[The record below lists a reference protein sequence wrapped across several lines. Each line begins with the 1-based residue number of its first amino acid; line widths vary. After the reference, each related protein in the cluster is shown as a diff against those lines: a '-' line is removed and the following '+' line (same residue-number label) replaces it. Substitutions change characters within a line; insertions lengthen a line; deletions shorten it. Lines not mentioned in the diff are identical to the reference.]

1 MNRTLLKDCGK
12 YFFKPAGKKKY
23 SIVLLGFFSAI
34 LTVIN
39 YIFPGLIINSMY
51 PDVILKQALI
61 LGCAYV
67 CLTFIVSYLMFVL
80 QKDIDY
86 TNLVLCE
93 RIREQFQEIQASVDL
108 YEKET
113 TKFADRSKFAQ
124 MCLDRGFFSKISS
137 LFIAFISSLI
147 LIISSFGVIC
157 IPLMVVVFLL
167 IYACFVPLLYRCQK
181 KVSEINFDETLV
193 NSQLLREIETVQWN
207 MLDLSNAKEV
217 RSFNLSNFLTNKFN
231 SLRKIAYKERHKKCD
246 KSARYSFYCSIVY
259 VIQVFV
265 SYCFAVVCFNRQIID
280 VGSFLI
286 YTGALISISTCIN
299 NFIECLVSFEAE
311 LKYFNALVDIF
322 NEYDIGKENIGNM
335 PVGKFESLEFK
346 DVSFS
351 YGNDDKYAVENISLK
366 LHSGDK
372 ISIVGENGSGK
383 STFIKLLLGLY
394 KPTKGKILINGR
406 DVAQYD
412 KDDVRALFAPV
423 FQDYCLACYRIS
435 ENVVL
440 DEPYNEDK
448 LNKALDLAGLGEKI
462 SGLEYGADTYLFY
475 RLSESGTEMSGGEM
489 QKLAMARAYYKNAPV
504 LVLDEPT
511 AALSPIAE
519 TELYEKVWN
528 LSDTQTVLF
537 ISHRLSSCCNSDKIL
552 MFKDGRIAETG
563 NHQKLMSDKG
573 LYYELFSAQ
582 AANYQ

>member
-1 MNRTLLKDCGK
+1 M
-12 YFFKPAGKKKY
+12 KKKRP
-23 SIVLLGFFSAI
+23 
-34 LTVIN
+34 N
-39 YIFPGLIINSMY
+39 
-51 PDVILKQALI
+51 
-61 LGCAYV
+61 
-67 CLTFIVSYLMFVL
+67 L
-80 QKDIDY
+80 Q
-86 TNLVLCE
+86 TEANLHRCVWTG
-93 RIREQFQEIQASVDL
+93 A
-108 YEKET
+108 
-113 TKFADRSKFAQ
+113 
-124 MCLDRGFFSKISS
+124 FFSKISS

-167 IYACFVPLLYRCQK
+167 IYACFVPLPYRCQK

-351 YGNDDKYAVENISLK
+351 YGNDDKYAANISAGNLRYRYAK
-366 LHSGDK
+366 AVLMSRRNDA
-372 ISIVGENGSGK
+372 VLTAAPRYENSAVIMDMYRLADSCEK
-383 STFIKLLLGLY
+383 
-394 KPTKGKILINGR
+394 
-406 DVAQYD
+406 
-412 KDDVRALFAPV
+412 PV
-423 FQDYCLACYRIS
+423 FKMSFDGDW
-435 ENVVL
+435 
-440 DEPYNEDK
+440 DE
-448 LNKALDLAGLGEKI
+448 AAW
-462 SGLEYGADTYLFY
+462 S
-475 RLSESGTEMSGGEM
+475 RLRS
-489 QKLAMARAYYKNAPV
+489 
-504 LVLDEPT
+504 
-511 AALSPIAE
+511 
-519 TELYEKVWN
+519 
-528 LSDTQTVLF
+528 F
-537 ISHRLSSCCNSDKIL
+537 
-552 MFKDGRIAETG
+552 
-563 NHQKLMSDKG
+563 
-573 LYYELFSAQ
+573 LYYLDK
-582 AANYQ
+582 